1 MFVIWPV
8 SDSLG
13 PLVVFVI
20 INGAAN
26 GAFFATMPTVV
37 GTVFGSQRVSV
48 AMGMVVTGWAGGYL
62 MVRRAYLP
70 PLSEE
75 RLESD
80 RAMLTG
86 SLQGAPIAGYL
97 LEAHRGEKSTLA
109 AYHPAMF
116 WAGSLA
122 VLAMGLVAMV
132 RLYVN
137 KDIMR
142 RV

>member
-62 MVRRAYLP
+62 MVRAYLP
-70 PLSEE
+70 PMSEE
-75 RLESD
+75 RPESD
-80 RAMLTG
+80 RAMLID

-97 LEAHRGEKSTLA
+97 LEAHGGEKSTLA

-122 VLAMGLVAMV
+122 VLAMALVAMV